1 MKPVRLKISAF
12 GPYAGEMELDMTK
25 LGEGGLYLITGD
37 TGAGKT
43 TIFDAITFA
52 LYGEASGENR
62 EPVMLR
68 SKYAEPSVP
77 TEVELTF
84 SCGDKI
90 YTVRRNPEYERPAKR
105 GGGTT
110 LQRAEAELIFP
121 DGRTV
126 TRLKDV
132 NQGVREI
139 LGLDRNQFSQ
149 IAMIAQGDFMKLIL
163 ADTRERQAIF
173 REIFKTG
180 YYRTLQE
187 KLREESGRL
196 RSLCEGEKAGIA
208 QYVDGIRWPEPEM
221 AAGEL
226 PVEEVCALLE
236 KVLEEDLLAE
246 REAERRDA
254 ELGRELEQVK
264 SLLGQAAELE
274 RLRNLLAREEEKRRA
289 AAEEIAGCRERLER
303 ETGRQAEQGE
313 LERAAAALEAELPGY
328 GRLEK
333 LRLDI
338 SGAEDR
344 LAAQRRQQEACRASA
359 RGAQAFLENLK
370 GERERLEHAGEQLE
384 RLNREKG
391 QLEAEGKALGELN
404 RDAAAWLEGR
414 RNWRELEKTWADGES
429 RRQGL
434 RLRQGELGT
443 ALADLEEK
451 IKALEGANAKKM
463 ELTGQ
468 LERELQRQGELEAL
482 EKELREQEKRR
493 EEYGKAR
500 EAYRAAAGEAD
511 RLGERYQAMNRA
523 FLDGQAGILAE
534 TLEAGKPCPVCGSLE
549 HPRRAER
556 RTETPS
562 EAALNRARESWERA
576 RSRAEEASRA
586 AGSRLGAMES
596 GENALAARLEKITGD
611 GGLDGAGERVR
622 RLGERSAACQRELR
636 TGILAAEQDMERRK
650 SGEEERERL
659 QLLQRDVQRQ
669 EEELTEQLSQ
679 VKNKSERQR
688 GQSELLLQK
697 MAGQRAALGLAGGT
711 PAAAEG
717 ERLAGNTAG
726 EERLAGNTA
735 GEGDISRLQEEIRRR
750 IQMAAGRAEQ
760 LGQAIAEETAKVSRR
775 EELSQQIPEAE
786 GDLRRKEEAL
796 GACASG
802 LAALES
808 QKKELERQLLATK
821 ADLRFGEIGQ
831 ARAELQRL
839 RTVIAGMKDA
849 LERARNAWDACR
861 TSLAECDGK
870 IAQIKGQLDRGAEV
884 DREKAE
890 KAREALEAERTGLET
905 RRKLLFSRREANGTA
920 LENIR
925 RRSGRLEELERE
937 WAMVQA
943 LSNTAGGNVSG
954 REKIMLETYIQMTY
968 FDRIIDRANTRF
980 MIMSGGQYELKRRE
994 RAMNNQSQ
1002 SGLELDV
1009 IDHYNGS
1016 ERSVRT
1022 LSGGESFQASLSL
1035 ALGLSDE
1042 IQSLAGGIRLESMF
1056 VDEGFGS
1063 LDESALEQ
1071 AVQALAGLTEG
1082 NRLVGIISHVAELKE
1097 RIDRQIVVT
1106 KERTGGSRAEIRS

>member
-1 MKPVRLKISAF
+1 MKPVRLRISAF

-25 LGEGGLYLITGD
+25 LGESGLYLITGD

-110 LQRAEAELIFP
+110 LQRAEAELVFP

-208 QYVDGIRWPEPEM
+208 QYVDGIRWPEPEK

-289 AAEEIAGCRERLER
+289 AAEELAGCRERLER

-338 SGAEDR
+338 SEAEDR

-414 RNWRELEKTWADGES
+414 RNWRELEKTWTDGES
-429 RRQGL
+429 RRQGF

-443 ALADLEEK
+443 ALADLEER
-451 IKALEGANAKKM
+451 IKALEGVNAKKM
-463 ELTGQ
+463 ELSGQ

-482 EKELREQEKRR
+482 ERELREQEKRR

-549 HPRRAER
+549 HPRRAVR

-562 EAALNRARESWERA
+562 EAALNRAMESWEQA

-596 GENALAARLEKITGD
+596 GETALAARLEKITGD

-669 EEELTEQLSQ
+669 EEELAEQLAE

-697 MAGQRAALGLAGGT
+697 MAGQRAALGL
-711 PAAAEG
+711 
-717 ERLAGNTAG
+717 
-726 EERLAGNTA
+726 A

-760 LGQAIAEETAKVSRR
+760 LGQAIAEETARVSRR
-775 EELSQQIPEAE
+775 EELSQRIPEAE

-802 LAALES
+802 IAALES
-808 QKKELERQLLATK
+808 QKKELERQLLAAK

-870 IAQIKGQLDRGAEV
+870 IAQIKGQLERGAEV
-884 DREKAE
+884 DGEKAE

-925 RRSGRLEELERE
+925 RRSGRLEALERE

-1009 IDHYNGS
+1009 LDHYNGS

>member
-1 MKPVRLKISAF
+1 MKPVRLRISAF

-25 LGEGGLYLITGD
+25 LGESGLYLITGD

-110 LQRAEAELIFP
+110 LQRAEAELVFP

-208 QYVDGIRWPEPEM
+208 QYVDGIRWPEPEK

-289 AAEEIAGCRERLER
+289 AAEELAGCRERLER

-338 SGAEDR
+338 SEAEDR

-429 RRQGL
+429 RRQGF

-443 ALADLEEK
+443 ALADLEER
-451 IKALEGANAKKM
+451 IKALEGVNAKKM
-463 ELTGQ
+463 ELSGQ

-482 EKELREQEKRR
+482 ERELREQEKRR

-523 FLDGQAGILAE
+523 FLDGQAGILAK

-549 HPRRAER
+549 HPRRAVR

-562 EAALNRARESWERA
+562 EAALNRAMESWEQA

-596 GENALAARLEKITGD
+596 GETALAARLEKITGD

-669 EEELTEQLSQ
+669 EEELAEQLAE

-697 MAGQRAALGLAGGT
+697 MAGQREALGL
-711 PAAAEG
+711 
-717 ERLAGNTAG
+717 
-726 EERLAGNTA
+726 A

-760 LGQAIAEETAKVSRR
+760 LGQAIAEETARVSRR
-775 EELSQQIPEAE
+775 EELSQRIPEAE

-802 LAALES
+802 IAALES
-808 QKKELERQLLATK
+808 QKKELERQLLAAK

-870 IAQIKGQLDRGAEV
+870 IAQIKGQLERGAEV
-884 DREKAE
+884 DGEKAE

-925 RRSGRLEELERE
+925 RRSGRLEALERE

>member
-1 MKPVRLKISAF
+1 MKPVRLRISAF

-25 LGEGGLYLITGD
+25 LGESGLYLITGD

-110 LQRAEAELIFP
+110 LQRAEAELVFP

-208 QYVDGIRWPEPEM
+208 QYVDGIRWPEPEK

-289 AAEEIAGCRERLER
+289 AAEELAGCRERLER

-338 SGAEDR
+338 SEAEDR

-414 RNWRELEKTWADGES
+414 RNWRELEKTWTDGES
-429 RRQGL
+429 RRQGF

-443 ALADLEEK
+443 ALADLEER
-451 IKALEGANAKKM
+451 IKALEGVNAKKM
-463 ELTGQ
+463 ELSGQ

-482 EKELREQEKRR
+482 ERELREQEKRR

-500 EAYRAAAGEAD
+500 EAYRASAGEAD

-549 HPRRAER
+549 HPRRAVR

-562 EAALNRARESWERA
+562 EAALNRAMESWEQA

-596 GENALAARLEKITGD
+596 GETALAARLEKITGD

-669 EEELTEQLSQ
+669 EEELAEQLAE

-697 MAGQRAALGLAGGT
+697 MAGQRAALGLAG
-711 PAAAEG
+711 
-717 ERLAGNTAG
+717 
-726 EERLAGNTA
+726 
-735 GEGDISRLQEEIRRR
+735 EGDISRLQEEIRRR
-750 IQMAAGRAEQ
+750 IQMAAGQAEQ
-760 LGQAIAEETAKVSRR
+760 LGQAIAEETARVSRR
-775 EELSQQIPEAE
+775 EELSQRIPEAE

-802 LAALES
+802 IAALES
-808 QKKELERQLLATK
+808 QKKELERQLLAAK
-821 ADLRFGEIGQ
+821 AALRFGEIGQ

-870 IAQIKGQLDRGAEV
+870 IAQIKGQLERGAEV
-884 DREKAE
+884 DGEKAE

-925 RRSGRLEELERE
+925 RRSGRLEALERE

>member
-1 MKPVRLKISAF
+1 
-12 GPYAGEMELDMTK
+12 MEL
-25 LGEGGLYLITGD
+25 
-37 TGAGKT
+37 
-43 TIFDAITFA
+43 
-52 LYGEASGENR
+52 S
-62 EPVMLR
+62 
-68 SKYAEPSVP
+68 
-77 TEVELTF
+77 
-84 SCGDKI
+84 
-90 YTVRRNPEYERPAKR
+90 
-105 GGGTT
+105 
-110 LQRAEAELIFP
+110 
-121 DGRTV
+121 
-126 TRLKDV
+126 
-132 NQGVREI
+132 
-139 LGLDRNQFSQ
+139 
-149 IAMIAQGDFMKLIL
+149 
-163 ADTRERQAIF
+163 
-173 REIFKTG
+173 
-180 YYRTLQE
+180 
-187 KLREESGRL
+187 
-196 RSLCEGEKAGIA
+196 
-208 QYVDGIRWPEPEM
+208 
-221 AAGEL
+221 
-226 PVEEVCALLE
+226 
-236 KVLEEDLLAE
+236 
-246 REAERRDA
+246 
-254 ELGRELEQVK
+254 
-264 SLLGQAAELE
+264 
-274 RLRNLLAREEEKRRA
+274 
-289 AAEEIAGCRERLER
+289 
-303 ETGRQAEQGE
+303 
-313 LERAAAALEAELPGY
+313 
-328 GRLEK
+328 
-333 LRLDI
+333 
-338 SGAEDR
+338 
-344 LAAQRRQQEACRASA
+344 
-359 RGAQAFLENLK
+359 
-370 GERERLEHAGEQLE
+370 
-384 RLNREKG
+384 
-391 QLEAEGKALGELN
+391 
-404 RDAAAWLEGR
+404 
-414 RNWRELEKTWADGES
+414 
-429 RRQGL
+429 
-434 RLRQGELGT
+434 
-443 ALADLEEK
+443 
-451 IKALEGANAKKM
+451 
-463 ELTGQ
+463 GQ

-482 EKELREQEKRR
+482 ERELREQEKRR

-549 HPRRAER
+549 HPRRAVR

-562 EAALNRARESWERA
+562 EAALNRAMESWEQA

-596 GENALAARLEKITGD
+596 GETALAARLEKITGD

-669 EEELTEQLSQ
+669 EEELAEQLAE

-697 MAGQRAALGLAGGT
+697 MAGQREALGL
-711 PAAAEG
+711 
-717 ERLAGNTAG
+717 
-726 EERLAGNTA
+726 A

-760 LGQAIAEETAKVSRR
+760 LGQAIAEETARVSRR
-775 EELSQQIPEAE
+775 EELSQRIPEAE

-808 QKKELERQLLATK
+808 QKKELERQLLAAK

-925 RRSGRLEELERE
+925 RRSGRLEALERE

-1009 IDHYNGS
+1009 LDHYNGS

>member
-1 MKPVRLKISAF
+1 MKPVRLRISAF

-25 LGEGGLYLITGD
+25 LGESGLYLITGD

-110 LQRAEAELIFP
+110 LQRAEAELVFP

-208 QYVDGIRWPEPEM
+208 QYVDGIRWPEPEK

-236 KVLEEDLLAE
+236 KVMEEDLLAE

-289 AAEEIAGCRERLER
+289 AAEELAGCRERLER

-338 SGAEDR
+338 SEAEDR

-404 RDAAAWLEGR
+404 RDVAAWLEGR
-414 RNWRELEKTWADGES
+414 RNWRELEKTWTDGES
-429 RRQGL
+429 RRQGF

-443 ALADLEEK
+443 ALADLEER
-451 IKALEGANAKKM
+451 IKALEGVNAKKM
-463 ELTGQ
+463 ELSGQ

-482 EKELREQEKRR
+482 ERELREQEKRR

-549 HPRRAER
+549 HPRRAVR

-562 EAALNRARESWERA
+562 EAALNRAMESWEQA

-596 GENALAARLEKITGD
+596 GETALAARLEKITGD

-669 EEELTEQLSQ
+669 EEELAEQLAE

-697 MAGQRAALGLAGGT
+697 MAGQRAALGL
-711 PAAAEG
+711 
-717 ERLAGNTAG
+717 
-726 EERLAGNTA
+726 A

-760 LGQAIAEETAKVSRR
+760 LGQAIAEETARVSRR
-775 EELSQQIPEAE
+775 EELSQRIPEAE

-802 LAALES
+802 IAALES
-808 QKKELERQLLATK
+808 QKKELERQLLAAK

-870 IAQIKGQLDRGAEV
+870 IAQIKGQLERGAEV
-884 DREKAE
+884 DGEKAE

-925 RRSGRLEELERE
+925 RRSGRLEALERE

>member
-1 MKPVRLKISAF
+1 MKPVRLRISAF

-25 LGEGGLYLITGD
+25 LGESGLYLITGD

-110 LQRAEAELIFP
+110 LQRAEAELVFP

-208 QYVDGIRWPEPEM
+208 QYVDGIRWPEPEK

-236 KVLEEDLLAE
+236 KVMEEDLLAE

-289 AAEEIAGCRERLER
+289 AAEELAGCRERLER

-338 SGAEDR
+338 SEAEDR

-404 RDAAAWLEGR
+404 RDVAAWLEGR
-414 RNWRELEKTWADGES
+414 RNWRELEKTWTDGES
-429 RRQGL
+429 RRQGF

-443 ALADLEEK
+443 ALADLEER
-451 IKALEGANAKKM
+451 IKALEGVNAKKM
-463 ELTGQ
+463 ELSGQ

-482 EKELREQEKRR
+482 ERELREQEKRR

-549 HPRRAER
+549 HPRRAVR

-562 EAALNRARESWERA
+562 EAALNRAMESWEQA

-596 GENALAARLEKITGD
+596 GETALAARLEKITGD

-669 EEELTEQLSQ
+669 EEELAEQLAE

-697 MAGQRAALGLAGGT
+697 MAGQREALGL
-711 PAAAEG
+711 
-717 ERLAGNTAG
+717 
-726 EERLAGNTA
+726 A

-760 LGQAIAEETAKVSRR
+760 LGQAIAEETARVSRR
-775 EELSQQIPEAE
+775 EELSQRIPEAE

-802 LAALES
+802 IAALES
-808 QKKELERQLLATK
+808 QKKELERQLLAAK
-821 ADLRFGEIGQ
+821 VDLRFGEIGQ

-870 IAQIKGQLDRGAEV
+870 IAQIKGQLERGAEV
-884 DREKAE
+884 DGEKAE

-925 RRSGRLEELERE
+925 RRSGRLEALERE

>member
-1 MKPVRLKISAF
+1 MKPVRLRISAF

-25 LGEGGLYLITGD
+25 LGESGLYLITGD

-110 LQRAEAELIFP
+110 LQRAEAELVFP

-208 QYVDGIRWPEPEM
+208 QYVDGIRWPEPEK

-289 AAEEIAGCRERLER
+289 AAEELAGCRERLER

-338 SGAEDR
+338 SEAEDR

-391 QLEAEGKALGELN
+391 QLEAEGRALGELN

-414 RNWRELEKTWADGES
+414 RNWRELEKTWTDGES
-429 RRQGL
+429 RRQGF

-443 ALADLEEK
+443 ALADLEER
-451 IKALEGANAKKM
+451 IKALEGVNAKKM
-463 ELTGQ
+463 ELSGQ

-482 EKELREQEKRR
+482 ERELREQEKRR

-549 HPRRAER
+549 HPRRAVR

-562 EAALNRARESWERA
+562 EAALNRAMESWEQA

-596 GENALAARLEKITGD
+596 GETALAARLEKITGD

-669 EEELTEQLSQ
+669 EEELAEQLAE

-697 MAGQRAALGLAGGT
+697 MAGQREALGL
-711 PAAAEG
+711 
-717 ERLAGNTAG
+717 
-726 EERLAGNTA
+726 A

-760 LGQAIAEETAKVSRR
+760 LGQAIAEETARVSRR
-775 EELSQQIPEAE
+775 EELSQRIPEAE

-802 LAALES
+802 IAALES
-808 QKKELERQLLATK
+808 QKKELERQLLAAK

-870 IAQIKGQLDRGAEV
+870 IAQIKGQLERGAEV
-884 DREKAE
+884 DGEKAE

-925 RRSGRLEELERE
+925 RRSGRLEALERE

-1009 IDHYNGS
+1009 LDHYNGS

>member
-1 MKPVRLKISAF
+1 MKPVRLRISAF

-25 LGEGGLYLITGD
+25 LGESGLYLITGD

-208 QYVDGIRWPEPEM
+208 QYVDGIRWPEPEK
-221 AAGEL
+221 ATGEL

-289 AAEEIAGCRERLER
+289 AAEELTGCRERLER

-596 GENALAARLEKITGD
+596 GETALAARLDKITGD
-611 GGLDGAGERVR
+611 GGLDGAGERIR
-622 RLGERSAACQRELR
+622 RLGERSSACQRELR
-636 TGILAAEQDMERRK
+636 AGILAAEQDMERRK

-669 EEELTEQLSQ
+669 EEELAEQLAE

-697 MAGQRAALGLAGGT
+697 MAGQREALGL
-711 PAAAEG
+711 
-717 ERLAGNTAG
+717 
-726 EERLAGNTA
+726 A

-760 LGQAIAEETAKVSRR
+760 LGQAIAEETARVSRR
-775 EELSQQIPEAE
+775 EELSQRIPEAE

-802 LAALES
+802 IAALES
-808 QKKELERQLLATK
+808 QKKELERQLLAAK

-870 IAQIKGQLDRGAEV
+870 IAQIKGQLEQGAEV

>member
-1 MKPVRLKISAF
+1 MKPVRLRISAF

-25 LGEGGLYLITGD
+25 LGESGLYLITGD

-110 LQRAEAELIFP
+110 LQRAEAELVFP

-208 QYVDGIRWPEPEM
+208 QYVDGIRWPEPEK

-289 AAEEIAGCRERLER
+289 AAEELAGCRERLER

-338 SGAEDR
+338 SEAEDR

-429 RRQGL
+429 RRQGF

-443 ALADLEEK
+443 ALADLEER
-451 IKALEGANAKKM
+451 IKALEGVNAKKM
-463 ELTGQ
+463 ELSGQ

-482 EKELREQEKRR
+482 ERELREQEKRR

-523 FLDGQAGILAE
+523 FLDGQAGILAK

-549 HPRRAER
+549 HPRRAVR

-562 EAALNRARESWERA
+562 EAALNRAMESWEQA

-596 GENALAARLEKITGD
+596 GETALAARLEKITGD

-669 EEELTEQLSQ
+669 EEELAEQLAE

-697 MAGQRAALGLAGGT
+697 MAGQREALGL
-711 PAAAEG
+711 
-717 ERLAGNTAG
+717 
-726 EERLAGNTA
+726 A

-760 LGQAIAEETAKVSRR
+760 LGQAIAEETARVSRR

-802 LAALES
+802 IAALES
-808 QKKELERQLLATK
+808 QKKELERQLLAAK

-870 IAQIKGQLDRGAEV
+870 IAQIKGQLERGAEV
-884 DREKAE
+884 DGEKAE

-925 RRSGRLEELERE
+925 RRSGRLEALERE

>member
-1 MKPVRLKISAF
+1 MKPVRLRISAF

-25 LGEGGLYLITGD
+25 LGESGLYLITGD

-110 LQRAEAELIFP
+110 LQRAEAELVFP

-208 QYVDGIRWPEPEM
+208 QYVDGIRWPEPEK

-289 AAEEIAGCRERLER
+289 AAEELAGCRERLER

-338 SGAEDR
+338 SEAEDR

-414 RNWRELEKTWADGES
+414 RNWRELEKTWTDGES
-429 RRQGL
+429 RRQGF

-443 ALADLEEK
+443 ALADLEER
-451 IKALEGANAKKM
+451 IKALEGVNAKKM
-463 ELTGQ
+463 ELSGQ

-482 EKELREQEKRR
+482 ERELREQEKRR

-549 HPRRAER
+549 HPRRAVR

-562 EAALNRARESWERA
+562 EAALNRAMESWEQA

-596 GENALAARLEKITGD
+596 GETALAARLEKITGD

-669 EEELTEQLSQ
+669 EEELAEQLAE

-697 MAGQRAALGLAGGT
+697 MAGQREALGL
-711 PAAAEG
+711 
-717 ERLAGNTAG
+717 
-726 EERLAGNTA
+726 A

-750 IQMAAGRAEQ
+750 IQMAAGQAEQ
-760 LGQAIAEETAKVSRR
+760 LGQAIAEETARVSRR
-775 EELSQQIPEAE
+775 EELSQRIPEAE

-802 LAALES
+802 IAALES
-808 QKKELERQLLATK
+808 QKKELERQLLAAK

-870 IAQIKGQLDRGAEV
+870 IAQIKGQLERGAEV
-884 DREKAE
+884 DGEKAE
-890 KAREALEAERTGLET
+890 KARKALEAERTGLET

-925 RRSGRLEELERE
+925 RRSGRLEALERE

>member
-1 MKPVRLKISAF
+1 MKPVRLRISAF

-25 LGEGGLYLITGD
+25 LGESGLYLITGD

-110 LQRAEAELIFP
+110 LQRAEAELVFP

-208 QYVDGIRWPEPEM
+208 QYVDGIRWPEPEK

-289 AAEEIAGCRERLER
+289 AAEELAGCRERLER

-338 SGAEDR
+338 SEAEDR

-443 ALADLEEK
+443 ALADLEER
-451 IKALEGANAKKM
+451 IKALEGVNAKKM
-463 ELTGQ
+463 ELSGQ

-482 EKELREQEKRR
+482 ERELREQEKRR

-596 GENALAARLEKITGD
+596 GETALAARLEKITGD

-669 EEELTEQLSQ
+669 EEELAEQLAE

-697 MAGQRAALGLAGGT
+697 MAGQREALGL
-711 PAAAEG
+711 
-717 ERLAGNTAG
+717 
-726 EERLAGNTA
+726 A

-760 LGQAIAEETAKVSRR
+760 LGQAIAEETARVSRR
-775 EELSQQIPEAE
+775 EELSQRIPEAE

-802 LAALES
+802 IAALES
-808 QKKELERQLLATK
+808 QKKELERQLLAAK
-821 ADLRFGEIGQ
+821 ADLRFEEIGQ

-870 IAQIKGQLDRGAEV
+870 IAQIKGQLERGAEV
-884 DREKAE
+884 DGEKAE

>member
-1 MKPVRLKISAF
+1 MKPVRLRISAF

-25 LGEGGLYLITGD
+25 LGESGLYLITGD

-110 LQRAEAELIFP
+110 LQRAEAELVFP

-208 QYVDGIRWPEPEM
+208 QYVDGIRWPEPEK

-289 AAEEIAGCRERLER
+289 AAEELAGCRERLER

-338 SGAEDR
+338 SEAEDR

-414 RNWRELEKTWADGES
+414 RNWRELEKTWTDGES
-429 RRQGL
+429 RRQGF

-443 ALADLEEK
+443 ALADLEER
-451 IKALEGANAKKM
+451 IKALEGVNAKKM
-463 ELTGQ
+463 ELSGQ

-482 EKELREQEKRR
+482 ERELREQEKRR

-549 HPRRAER
+549 HPRRAVR

-562 EAALNRARESWERA
+562 EAALNRAMESWEQA

-596 GENALAARLEKITGD
+596 GETALAARLEKITGD

-669 EEELTEQLSQ
+669 EEELAEQLAE

-697 MAGQRAALGLAGGT
+697 MAGQREALGL
-711 PAAAEG
+711 
-717 ERLAGNTAG
+717 
-726 EERLAGNTA
+726 A

-760 LGQAIAEETAKVSRR
+760 LGQAIAEETARVSRR
-775 EELSQQIPEAE
+775 EELSQRIPEAE

-802 LAALES
+802 IAALES
-808 QKKELERQLLATK
+808 QKKELERQLLAAK

-870 IAQIKGQLDRGAEV
+870 IAQIKGQLERGAEV
-884 DREKAE
+884 DGEKAE

-925 RRSGRLEELERE
+925 RRSGRLEALERE

>member
-1 MKPVRLKISAF
+1 MKPVRLRISAF

-25 LGEGGLYLITGD
+25 LGESGLYLITGD

-208 QYVDGIRWPEPEM
+208 QYVDGIRWPEPEK
-221 AAGEL
+221 ATGEL

-254 ELGRELEQVK
+254 ELGGELEQVK

-289 AAEEIAGCRERLER
+289 AAEELTGCRERLER

-370 GERERLEHAGEQLE
+370 GEWERLEHAGEQLE

-549 HPRRAER
+549 HPRRAVR

-562 EAALNRARESWERA
+562 EAALNRAMESWEQA

-596 GENALAARLEKITGD
+596 GETALAARLEKITGD

-622 RLGERSAACQRELR
+622 RLGARSAACQRELR

-669 EEELTEQLSQ
+669 EEELAEQLAE

-697 MAGQRAALGLAGGT
+697 MAGQREALGL
-711 PAAAEG
+711 
-717 ERLAGNTAG
+717 
-726 EERLAGNTA
+726 A

-760 LGQAIAEETAKVSRR
+760 LGQAIAEETARVSRR
-775 EELSQQIPEAE
+775 EELSQRIPEAE

-802 LAALES
+802 IAALES
-808 QKKELERQLLATK
+808 QKKELERQLLAAK

-870 IAQIKGQLDRGAEV
+870 IAQIKGQLERGAEV
-884 DREKAE
+884 DGEKAE

-925 RRSGRLEELERE
+925 RRSGRLEALERE

>member
-1 MKPVRLKISAF
+1 MKPVRLRISAF

-25 LGEGGLYLITGD
+25 LGESGLYLITGD

-110 LQRAEAELIFP
+110 LQRAEAELVFP

-208 QYVDGIRWPEPEM
+208 QYVDGIRWPEPEK

-289 AAEEIAGCRERLER
+289 AAEELAGCRERLER

-338 SGAEDR
+338 SEAEDR

-404 RDAAAWLEGR
+404 RDVAAWLEGR

-429 RRQGL
+429 RRQGF

-443 ALADLEEK
+443 ALADLEER
-451 IKALEGANAKKM
+451 IKALEGVNAKKM
-463 ELTGQ
+463 ELSGQ

-482 EKELREQEKRR
+482 ERELREQEKRR

-549 HPRRAER
+549 HPRRAVR

-562 EAALNRARESWERA
+562 EAALNRAMESWEQA

-596 GENALAARLEKITGD
+596 GETALAARLEKITGD
-611 GGLDGAGERVR
+611 GSLDGAGERVR

-669 EEELTEQLSQ
+669 EEELAEQLAE

-697 MAGQRAALGLAGGT
+697 MAGQREALGL
-711 PAAAEG
+711 
-717 ERLAGNTAG
+717 
-726 EERLAGNTA
+726 A

-750 IQMAAGRAEQ
+750 IQMAAGQAEQ
-760 LGQAIAEETAKVSRR
+760 LGQAIAEETARVSRR
-775 EELSQQIPEAE
+775 EELSQRIPEAE

-802 LAALES
+802 IAALES
-808 QKKELERQLLATK
+808 QKKELERQLLAAK

-870 IAQIKGQLDRGAEV
+870 IAQIKGQLERGAEV
-884 DREKAE
+884 DGEKAE

-925 RRSGRLEELERE
+925 RRFGRLEALERE

>member
-1 MKPVRLKISAF
+1 MKPVRLRISAF

-25 LGEGGLYLITGD
+25 LGESGLYLITGD

-110 LQRAEAELIFP
+110 LQRAEAELVFP

-208 QYVDGIRWPEPEM
+208 QYVDGIRWPEPEK

-236 KVLEEDLLAE
+236 KVMEEDLLAE

-289 AAEEIAGCRERLER
+289 AAEELAGCRERLER

-338 SGAEDR
+338 SEAEDR

-414 RNWRELEKTWADGES
+414 RNWRELEKTWTDGES
-429 RRQGL
+429 RRQGF

-443 ALADLEEK
+443 ALADLEER
-451 IKALEGANAKKM
+451 IKALEGVNAKKM
-463 ELTGQ
+463 ELSGQ

-482 EKELREQEKRR
+482 ERELREQEKRR

-549 HPRRAER
+549 HPRRAVR

-562 EAALNRARESWERA
+562 EAALNRAMESWEQA

-596 GENALAARLEKITGD
+596 GETALAARLEKITGD

-669 EEELTEQLSQ
+669 EEELAEQLAE

-697 MAGQRAALGLAGGT
+697 MAGQREALGL
-711 PAAAEG
+711 
-717 ERLAGNTAG
+717 
-726 EERLAGNTA
+726 A

-760 LGQAIAEETAKVSRR
+760 LGQAIAEETARVSQR
-775 EELSQQIPEAE
+775 EELSQRIPEAE

-802 LAALES
+802 IAALES
-808 QKKELERQLLATK
+808 QKKELERQLLAAK
-821 ADLRFGEIGQ
+821 VDLRFGEIGQ

-870 IAQIKGQLDRGAEV
+870 IAQIKGQLERGAEV
-884 DREKAE
+884 DGEKAE

-925 RRSGRLEELERE
+925 RRSGRLEALERE

>member
-1 MKPVRLKISAF
+1 MKPVRLRISAF

-25 LGEGGLYLITGD
+25 LGESGLYLITGD

-110 LQRAEAELIFP
+110 LQRAEAELVFP

-208 QYVDGIRWPEPEM
+208 QYVDGIRWPEPEK

-289 AAEEIAGCRERLER
+289 AAEELTGCRERLER

-404 RDAAAWLEGR
+404 RDVAAWLEGR
-414 RNWRELEKTWADGES
+414 RNWRELEKTWTDGES
-429 RRQGL
+429 RRQGF

-443 ALADLEEK
+443 ALADLEER
-451 IKALEGANAKKM
+451 IKALEGVNAKKM
-463 ELTGQ
+463 ELSGQ

-482 EKELREQEKRR
+482 ERELREQEKRR

-549 HPRRAER
+549 HPRRAVR

-596 GENALAARLEKITGD
+596 GETALAARLEKITGD

-669 EEELTEQLSQ
+669 EEELAEQLAE

-697 MAGQRAALGLAGGT
+697 MAGQREALGL
-711 PAAAEG
+711 
-717 ERLAGNTAG
+717 
-726 EERLAGNTA
+726 A

-760 LGQAIAEETAKVSRR
+760 LGQAIAEETARVSRR
-775 EELSQQIPEAE
+775 EELSQRIPEAE

-802 LAALES
+802 IAALES
-808 QKKELERQLLATK
+808 QKKELERQLLAAK

-870 IAQIKGQLDRGAEV
+870 IAQIKGQLERGAEV
-884 DREKAE
+884 DGEKAE

-925 RRSGRLEELERE
+925 RRSGRLEALERE

>member
-1 MKPVRLKISAF
+1 MKPVRLRISAF

-25 LGEGGLYLITGD
+25 LGESGLYLITGD

-208 QYVDGIRWPEPEM
+208 QYVDGIRWPEPEK
-221 AAGEL
+221 ATGEL

-289 AAEEIAGCRERLER
+289 AAEELTGCRERLER

-359 RGAQAFLENLK
+359 RGAQALLENLK

-414 RNWRELEKTWADGES
+414 RNWRELERTWADGES
-429 RRQGL
+429 RRQGF

-463 ELTGQ
+463 ELSGQ

-596 GENALAARLEKITGD
+596 GETALAARLDKITGD
-611 GGLDGAGERVR
+611 GGLDGAGERIR
-622 RLGERSAACQRELR
+622 RLGERSSACQRELR
-636 TGILAAEQDMERRK
+636 AGILAAEQDMERRK

-669 EEELTEQLSQ
+669 EEELAEQLAE

-697 MAGQRAALGLAGGT
+697 MAGQREALGL
-711 PAAAEG
+711 
-717 ERLAGNTAG
+717 
-726 EERLAGNTA
+726 A

-760 LGQAIAEETAKVSRR
+760 LGQAIAEETARVSRR
-775 EELSQQIPEAE
+775 EELSQRIPEAE

-802 LAALES
+802 IAALES
-808 QKKELERQLLATK
+808 QKKELERQLLAAK

-831 ARAELQRL
+831 ARTELQRL

-870 IAQIKGQLDRGAEV
+870 IAQIKGQLERGAEV
-884 DREKAE
+884 DGEKAE

-925 RRSGRLEELERE
+925 RRSGRLEALERE

>member
-1 MKPVRLKISAF
+1 MKPVRLRISAF

-25 LGEGGLYLITGD
+25 LGESGLYLITGD

-208 QYVDGIRWPEPEM
+208 QYVDGIRWPEPEK
-221 AAGEL
+221 ATGEL

-289 AAEEIAGCRERLER
+289 AAEELTGCRERLER

-414 RNWRELEKTWADGES
+414 RNWRELERTWADGES
-429 RRQGL
+429 RRQGF

-463 ELTGQ
+463 ELSGQ

-596 GENALAARLEKITGD
+596 GETALAARLDKITGD
-611 GGLDGAGERVR
+611 GGLDGAGERIR
-622 RLGERSAACQRELR
+622 RLGERSSACQRELR
-636 TGILAAEQDMERRK
+636 AGILAAEQDMERRK

-669 EEELTEQLSQ
+669 EEELAEQLAE

-697 MAGQRAALGLAGGT
+697 MAGQREALGL
-711 PAAAEG
+711 
-717 ERLAGNTAG
+717 
-726 EERLAGNTA
+726 A

-760 LGQAIAEETAKVSRR
+760 LGQAIAEETARVSRR
-775 EELSQQIPEAE
+775 EELSQRIPEAE

-802 LAALES
+802 IAALES
-808 QKKELERQLLATK
+808 QKKELERQLLAAK

-870 IAQIKGQLDRGAEV
+870 IAQIKGQLERGAEV
-884 DREKAE
+884 DGEKAE

-925 RRSGRLEELERE
+925 RRSGRLEALERE

>member
-1 MKPVRLKISAF
+1 MKPVRLRISAF

-25 LGEGGLYLITGD
+25 LGESGLYLITGD

-110 LQRAEAELIFP
+110 LQRAEAELVFP

-208 QYVDGIRWPEPEM
+208 QYVDGIRWPEPEK

-289 AAEEIAGCRERLER
+289 AAEELAGCRERLER

-338 SGAEDR
+338 SEAEDR

-414 RNWRELEKTWADGES
+414 RNWRELEKTWTDGES
-429 RRQGL
+429 RRQGF

-443 ALADLEEK
+443 ALADLEER
-451 IKALEGANAKKM
+451 IKALEGVNAKKM
-463 ELTGQ
+463 ELSGQ

-482 EKELREQEKRR
+482 ERELREQEKRR

-549 HPRRAER
+549 HPRRAVR

-562 EAALNRARESWERA
+562 EAALNRAMESWEQA

-596 GENALAARLEKITGD
+596 GETALAARLEKITGD

-669 EEELTEQLSQ
+669 EEELAEQLAE

-697 MAGQRAALGLAGGT
+697 MAGQREALGL
-711 PAAAEG
+711 
-717 ERLAGNTAG
+717 
-726 EERLAGNTA
+726 A

-760 LGQAIAEETAKVSRR
+760 LGQAIAEETARVSRR
-775 EELSQQIPEAE
+775 EELSQRIPEAE

-802 LAALES
+802 IAALES
-808 QKKELERQLLATK
+808 QKKELERQLLAAK

-870 IAQIKGQLDRGAEV
+870 IAQIKGQLERGAEV
-884 DREKAE
+884 DGEKAE

-925 RRSGRLEELERE
+925 RRSGRLEALERE

-1009 IDHYNGS
+1009 LDHYNGS

>member
-1 MKPVRLKISAF
+1 MKPVRLRISAF

-25 LGEGGLYLITGD
+25 LGESGLYLITGD

-110 LQRAEAELIFP
+110 LQRAEAELVFP

-208 QYVDGIRWPEPEM
+208 QYVDGIRWPEPEK

-289 AAEEIAGCRERLER
+289 AAEELTGCRERLER

-404 RDAAAWLEGR
+404 RDVAAWLEGR
-414 RNWRELEKTWADGES
+414 RNWRELEKTWTDGES
-429 RRQGL
+429 RRQGF

-443 ALADLEEK
+443 ALADLEER
-451 IKALEGANAKKM
+451 IKALEGVNAKKM
-463 ELTGQ
+463 ELSGQ

-482 EKELREQEKRR
+482 ERELREQEKRR

-596 GENALAARLEKITGD
+596 GETALAARLEKITGD
-611 GGLDGAGERVR
+611 GSLDGAGERVR

-669 EEELTEQLSQ
+669 EEELAEQLAE

-697 MAGQRAALGLAGGT
+697 MAGQREALGL
-711 PAAAEG
+711 
-717 ERLAGNTAG
+717 
-726 EERLAGNTA
+726 A

-760 LGQAIAEETAKVSRR
+760 LGQAIAEETARVSRR
-775 EELSQQIPEAE
+775 EELSQRIPEAE

-802 LAALES
+802 IAALES
-808 QKKELERQLLATK
+808 QKKELERQLLAAK

-870 IAQIKGQLDRGAEV
+870 IAQIKGQLERGAEV
-884 DREKAE
+884 DGEKAE

-925 RRSGRLEELERE
+925 RRSGRLEALERE